1 MTSTEAINSR
11 LSGCVCFRIQL
22 HADLLAKTTVAK
34 HESPELSCWKGEW
47 RDYSLSITYMCVCV
61 KYIYIQLRYN
71 YIRIHIYAY
80 TSISW
85 KIIEYQIS
93 LKITMQLY
101 ASMQFDHHMHI
112 MGQEW
117 SRPQGPSLRGLRS
130 IYQICWCSPAACQ
143 QSITAITTTWKLKW
157 TLLLHF
163 ASIFWFPGK
172 ICESGQDHFI
182 SMVGSTVRSF
192 YAATERASILWMCSY
207 CVSTC

>member
-1 MTSTEAINSR
+1 M
-11 LSGCVCFRIQL
+11 
-22 HADLLAKTTVAK
+22 H
-34 HESPELSCWKGEW
+34 
-47 RDYSLSITYMCVCV
+47 
-61 KYIYIQLRYN
+61 
-71 YIRIHIYAY
+71 IHISSYIMENHRISNITEDYDAVICKYAIW
-80 TSISW
+80 SH
-85 KIIEYQIS
+85 
-93 LKITMQLY
+93 
-101 ASMQFDHHMHI
+101 DMHI

-157 TLLLHF
+157 TLVLHF
-163 ASIFWFPGK
+163 ASIFWFPAK

-192 YAATERASILWMCSY
+192 YVATERASIIWMCSY